1 MMRVRNNESTTT
13 TGFFPLKEESLTGF
27 LVVVDS
33 SSKSGAISP
42 TARLAALE
50 MRDCNFN
57 GAKADAVKATSAR
70 TTAIL

>member
-1 MMRVRNNESTTT
+1 M
-13 TGFFPLKEESLTGF
+13 
-27 LVVVDS
+27 VVDS

-57 GAKADAVKATSAR
+57 GAKAVAVIATRASTIAR
-70 TTAIL
+70 RYIMAGESKRWEQV